1 MNKPLLLLTLLTLS
15 SCIASLHAFTRMGCR
30 CKGTISHPVPP
41 SVIKKI
47 EVTPASGHCRW
58 TEIIVTRRNG
68 SKICINPEAKWLPE
82 LFSILQ
88 KNNVTS
94 RSTTRPP
101 AASTSNV

>member
-88 KNNVTS
+88 KRNCVRAGATS
-94 RSTTRPP
+94 CVHHQLLS
-101 AASTSNV
+101 